1 MLWIFASESSHI
13 SFSHLLW
20 YVLAIPHGN
29 MPSAALSAPVVAV
42 QDFLS
47 FNFHRVTLLS
57 HPALKVSIIDP

>member
-29 MPSAALSAPVVAV
+29 MPSAALSAPVMAV
-42 QDFLS
+42 QDFFELQFSQGHS
-47 FNFHRVTLLS
+47 FT
-57 HPALKVSIIDP
+57 